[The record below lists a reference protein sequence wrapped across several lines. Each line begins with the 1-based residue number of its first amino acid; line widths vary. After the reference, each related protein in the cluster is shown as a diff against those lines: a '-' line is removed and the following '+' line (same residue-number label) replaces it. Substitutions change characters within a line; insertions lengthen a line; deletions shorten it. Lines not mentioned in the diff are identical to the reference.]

1 FLGGRALSGRQS
13 NGVMARF
20 GYLHDITEHKL
31 YQEAT
36 VKARAAEE
44 ASEAKSEFLSRMSHE
59 LRTPLNAILGF
70 AQLLKLSEQDPL
82 SDQQRGK
89 VDVMEEAG
97 RHLLAVINDVLDL
110 SRIEAGRLPL
120 SLEPVS
126 VRSAFDH
133 AITLVGNLPE
143 TGRVTLQRWNGEDLG
158 VSADRVRLQ
167 QVLVNLL
174 SNAIKYN
181 RAGGLVELSAWADD
195 DRVALQIADTGRG
208 MTPEQLAHMF
218 EPFNRLGAEGSGIEG
233 TGIGLVIVRRLLQL
247 MHGDVEVHSQPG
259 QGTRL
264 ICWLP
269 AAPLPSAKAGLHDGQ
284 DRPRRLAI
292 QQDTALT
299 DEQPFTVLYVEDNEV
314 NIDLVAEVL
323 SMCPYCALSVARSG
337 HEALEMVRA
346 TRPDMLLL
354 DMQLGDM
361 TGFDVVRLLDR
372 EPETTG
378 IPRVALSA
386 DAMPDTLRQA
396 QAWGFRWYLT
406 KPMDVM
412 ALVSVIDA
420 LSSELGKRPATVA
433 PFDAE
438 PAALR

>member
-1 FLGGRALSGRQS
+1 
-13 NGVMARF
+13 
-20 GYLHDITEHKL
+20 
-31 YQEAT
+31 
-36 VKARAAEE
+36 
-44 ASEAKSEFLSRMSHE
+44 
-59 LRTPLNAILGF
+59 
-70 AQLLKLSEQDPL
+70 
-82 SDQQRGK
+82 
-89 VDVMEEAG
+89 
-97 RHLLAVINDVLDL
+97 
-110 SRIEAGRLPL
+110 
-120 SLEPVS
+120 
-126 VRSAFDH
+126 
-133 AITLVGNLPE
+133 
-143 TGRVTLQRWNGEDLG
+143 
-158 VSADRVRLQ
+158 
-167 QVLVNLL
+167 
-174 SNAIKYN
+174 
-181 RAGGLVELSAWADD
+181 
-195 DRVALQIADTGRG
+195 
-208 MTPEQLAHMF
+208 
-218 EPFNRLGAEGSGIEG
+218 
-233 TGIGLVIVRRLLQL
+233 
-247 MHGDVEVHSQPG
+247 
-259 QGTRL
+259 
-264 ICWLP
+264 
-269 AAPLPSAKAGLHDGQ
+269 
-284 DRPRRLAI
+284 
-292 QQDTALT
+292 
-299 DEQPFTVLYVEDNEV
+299 VEDNEV

-346 TRPDMLLL
+346 VRPDMLLL